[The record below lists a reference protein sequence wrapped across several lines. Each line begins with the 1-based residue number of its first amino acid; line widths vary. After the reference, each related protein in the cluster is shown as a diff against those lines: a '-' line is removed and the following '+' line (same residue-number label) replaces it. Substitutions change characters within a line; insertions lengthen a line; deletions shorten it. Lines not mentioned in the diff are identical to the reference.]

1 MADIKVGA
9 LLSLK
14 DNFSKEIKSA
24 GACTQN
30 FASTAMSAVS
40 KVDKAFSG
48 FKSKLGALGV
58 SLSLGAAGN
67 QIVDIDAKMMRLG
80 VQADVSN
87 KKVNELKNKIYETA
101 LAPDI
106 KIGTDELTAALDS
119 VIERTGDLDFA
130 EGNLRAMGLAIQA
143 TGASGQDIGG
153 LFAEFQKMGLG
164 ASEALKA
171 LDTLTVQG
179 KQGAFTLQNLSS
191 LGPRTISAYTATG
204 RSGADALREMGA
216 ALQVIR
222 MGTGSSEQAATAFEA
237 VMRNITS
244 PDKQEK
250 LEKLGVKVKDQ
261 SGNFKSIV
269 DIMQEIVEESDG
281 STEILGQVFDAEA
294 MRAFNFAIGEYKRT
308 GAVTSLKKFND
319 IMGDGATIQ
328 KDSARNAGTMA
339 ANLKNLQTSFLKFA
353 DTNLAKPLERLND
366 LLQYL
371 SEKPERLT
379 TVFTVIKKGLASIV
393 AIKGV
398 AKVANLVGSIS
409 SGLKNF
415 QAGKMEIG
423 FGGGAANGMPVF
435 VTNMGQGGMGAAGGF
450 DMKKNASGGAKQTL
464 GGIMEAN
471 SKTFKSG
478 AIQAGALM
486 VITTAVSKTLG
497 AADAIRDIN
506 ANKNLTDNEKSKA
519 KGGAVGDA
527 VGTVIGTGAGVAAG
541 AWAAG
546 AAGAKLGAM
555 LGTVIAP
562 GIGTAIGGVLGMAGG
577 AIGGFFAGKAGKW
590 IGEKVGGLFGK
601 KDKVIPN
608 STAVKEEFDQ
618 VKKLQAGPQTA
629 KLEGQAGIDFNMH
642 LYDERT
648 EITSTVR
655 HNTAPFAFNTGR
667 VVEARGAY

>member
-48 FKSKLGALGV
+48 FKTKLGALGV

-67 QIVDIDAKMMRLG
+67 QIIDIDAKLTRMGMTADASAEQVNRLKQKIFEVAQDPNIKMDPSQIIEALDVVMTKTGDLQYVEDNIKNIAVALQASGAAG
-80 VQADVSN
+80 VEIGDVFSEFQKKAFKASEISSLMDDLVKQGDQCEYTFAKFAKTGKAVLSSYSTIGNSVEDVKKLNAVMQVLVADT
-87 KKVNELKNKIYETA
+87 KNEE
-101 LAPDI
+101 LAA
-106 KIGTDELTAALDS
+106 TALDS
-119 VIERTGDLDFA
+119 VIA
-130 EGNLRAMGLAIQA
+130 E
-143 TGASGQDIGG
+143 
-153 LFAEFQKMGLG
+153 
-164 ASEALKA
+164 
-171 LDTLTVQG
+171 
-179 KQGAFTLQNLSS
+179 LSD
-191 LGPRTISAYTATG
+191 PK
-204 RSGADALREMGA
+204 
-216 ALQVIR
+216 
-222 MGTGSSEQAATAFEA
+222 
-237 VMRNITS
+237 
-244 PDKQEK
+244 KQEK
-250 LEKLGVKVKDQ
+250 LGLIGVSVRD
-261 SGNFKSIV
+261 SEGNFRDLA
-269 DIMQEIVEESDG
+269 DIMADVLAVAEKEGNIDF
-281 STEILGQVFDAEA
+281 LGEVFGVTSMKAV
-294 MRAFNFAIGEYKRT
+294 RAFQNYGKNYKKLTEDLGDTT
-308 GAVTSLKKFND
+308 GALEAK
-319 IMGDGATIQ
+319 
-328 KDSARNAGTMA
+328 SARMAGTMK
-339 ANLKNLQTSFLKFA
+339 ANLQNLQTSFLKFA
-353 DTNLAKPLERLND
+353 DTNLAKPLENLNN
-366 LLQYL
+366 LLSYL
-371 SEKPERLT
+371 SEKPERMT
-379 TVFTVIKKGLASIV
+379 SVFNAIKKGVLSIV

-450 DMKKNASGGAKQTL
+450 DMKKIASGGAKQTL

-667 VVEARGAY
+667 VVEARGAF

>member
-48 FKSKLGALGV
+48 FKTKLGALGV

-67 QIVDIDAKMMRLG
+67 QIIDIDAQLTRMGMTADASAEQVNRLKQKIFEAAQDPNIKMDPSQIIEALDVVMTKTGDLQYVEDNIKNIAVALQASGAAG
-80 VQADVSN
+80 VEIGDVFSEFQKKAFKASEISNLMDDLVKQGDQGEYTFAKFAKTGKAVLSSYSTIGNSVEDVKKLNAVMQVLVADT
-87 KKVNELKNKIYETA
+87 KNEE
-101 LAPDI
+101 LAA
-106 KIGTDELTAALDS
+106 TALDS
-119 VIERTGDLDFA
+119 VIA
-130 EGNLRAMGLAIQA
+130 E
-143 TGASGQDIGG
+143 
-153 LFAEFQKMGLG
+153 
-164 ASEALKA
+164 
-171 LDTLTVQG
+171 
-179 KQGAFTLQNLSS
+179 LSD
-191 LGPRTISAYTATG
+191 PK
-204 RSGADALREMGA
+204 
-216 ALQVIR
+216 
-222 MGTGSSEQAATAFEA
+222 
-237 VMRNITS
+237 
-244 PDKQEK
+244 KQEK
-250 LEKLGVKVKDQ
+250 LGLIGVSVRD
-261 SGNFKSIV
+261 SEGNFRDLA
-269 DIMQEIVEESDG
+269 DIMADVLAVAEKEGNIDF
-281 STEILGQVFDAEA
+281 LGEVFGVTSMKAV
-294 MRAFNFAIGEYKRT
+294 RAFQNYGKNYKKLTEDLGDTT
-308 GAVTSLKKFND
+308 GALEAK
-319 IMGDGATIQ
+319 
-328 KDSARNAGTMA
+328 SARMAGTMK
-339 ANLKNLQTSFLKFA
+339 ANLQNLQTSFLKFA
-353 DTNLAKPLERLND
+353 DTNLAKPLENLNN
-366 LLQYL
+366 LLSYL
-371 SEKPERLT
+371 SEKPERMT
-379 TVFTVIKKGLASIV
+379 SVFNAIKKGVLSIV

-450 DMKKNASGGAKQTL
+450 DMKKIASGGAKQTL

-667 VVEARGAY
+667 VVEARGAF

>member
-48 FKSKLGALGV
+48 FKTKLGALGV

-67 QIVDIDAKMMRLG
+67 QIIDIDAQLTRMGMTADASAEQVNRLKQKIFEAAQDPNIKMDPSQIIEALDVVMTKTGDLQYVEDNIKNIAVALQASGAAG
-80 VQADVSN
+80 VEIGDVFSEFQKKAFKASEISSLMDDLVKQGDQGEYTFAKFAKTGKAVLSSYSTIGNSVEDVKKLNAVMQVLVADT
-87 KKVNELKNKIYETA
+87 KNEE
-101 LAPDI
+101 LAA
-106 KIGTDELTAALDS
+106 TALDS
-119 VIERTGDLDFA
+119 VIA
-130 EGNLRAMGLAIQA
+130 E
-143 TGASGQDIGG
+143 
-153 LFAEFQKMGLG
+153 
-164 ASEALKA
+164 
-171 LDTLTVQG
+171 
-179 KQGAFTLQNLSS
+179 LSD
-191 LGPRTISAYTATG
+191 PK
-204 RSGADALREMGA
+204 
-216 ALQVIR
+216 
-222 MGTGSSEQAATAFEA
+222 
-237 VMRNITS
+237 
-244 PDKQEK
+244 KQEK
-250 LEKLGVKVKDQ
+250 LGLIGVSVRD
-261 SGNFKSIV
+261 SEGNFRDLA
-269 DIMQEIVEESDG
+269 DIMADVLAVAEKEGNIDF
-281 STEILGQVFDAEA
+281 LGEVFGVTSMKAV
-294 MRAFNFAIGEYKRT
+294 RAFQNYGKNYKKLTEDLGDTT
-308 GAVTSLKKFND
+308 GALEAK
-319 IMGDGATIQ
+319 
-328 KDSARNAGTMA
+328 SARMAGTMK
-339 ANLKNLQTSFLKFA
+339 ANLQNLQTSFLKFA
-353 DTNLAKPLERLND
+353 DTNLAKPLENLNN
-366 LLQYL
+366 LLSYL
-371 SEKPERLT
+371 SEKPERMT
-379 TVFTVIKKGLASIV
+379 SVFNAIKKGVLSIV

-450 DMKKNASGGAKQTL
+450 DMKKIASGGAKQTL

-527 VGTVIGTGAGVAAG
+527 VGTVIGTGVGVAAG

-667 VVEARGAY
+667 VVEARGAF

>member
-67 QIVDIDAKMMRLG
+67 QIIDIDAQLTRMGMTADASAEQVNRLKQKIFEAAQDPNIKMDPSQIIEALDVVMTKTGDLQYVEDNIKNIAVALQASGAAG
-80 VQADVSN
+80 VEIGDVFSEFQKKAFKASEISSLMDDLVKQGDQGEYTFAKFAKTGKAVLSSYSSIGNSVEDVKKLNAVMQVLVADT
-87 KKVNELKNKIYETA
+87 KNEE
-101 LAPDI
+101 LAA
-106 KIGTDELTAALDS
+106 TALDS
-119 VIERTGDLDFA
+119 VIA
-130 EGNLRAMGLAIQA
+130 E
-143 TGASGQDIGG
+143 
-153 LFAEFQKMGLG
+153 
-164 ASEALKA
+164 
-171 LDTLTVQG
+171 
-179 KQGAFTLQNLSS
+179 LSD
-191 LGPRTISAYTATG
+191 PK
-204 RSGADALREMGA
+204 
-216 ALQVIR
+216 
-222 MGTGSSEQAATAFEA
+222 
-237 VMRNITS
+237 
-244 PDKQEK
+244 KQEK
-250 LEKLGVKVKDQ
+250 LGLIGVSVRD
-261 SGNFKSIV
+261 SEGNFRDLA
-269 DIMQEIVEESDG
+269 DIMADVLAVAEKEGNIDF
-281 STEILGQVFDAEA
+281 LGEVFGMTSMKAV
-294 MRAFNFAIGEYKRT
+294 RAFQNYGKNYKKLTEDLGDTT
-308 GAVTSLKKFND
+308 GALEAK
-319 IMGDGATIQ
+319 
-328 KDSARNAGTMA
+328 SARMAGTMK
-339 ANLKNLQTSFLKFA
+339 ANLQNLQTSFLKFA
-353 DTNLAKPLERLND
+353 DTNLAKPLENLNN
-366 LLQYL
+366 LLSYL
-371 SEKPERLT
+371 SEKPERMT
-379 TVFTVIKKGLASIV
+379 RVFNAIKKGVLSIV

-423 FGGGAANGMPVF
+423 FGGGAAANGMPVF

-450 DMKKNASGGAKQTL
+450 DMKKIASGGAKQTL

-519 KGGAVGDA
+519 KGGAIGDA

>member
-48 FKSKLGALGV
+48 FKTKLGALGV

-67 QIVDIDAKMMRLG
+67 QIIDIDAQLTRMGMTADASAEQVNRLKQKIFEAAQDPNIKMDPSQIIEALDVVMTKTGDLQYVEDNIKNIAVALQASGAAG
-80 VQADVSN
+80 VEIGDVFSEFQKKAFKASEISSLMDDLVKQGDQGEYTFAKFAKTGKAVLSSYSTIGNSVEDVKKLNAVMQVLVADT
-87 KKVNELKNKIYETA
+87 KNEE
-101 LAPDI
+101 LAA
-106 KIGTDELTAALDS
+106 TALDS
-119 VIERTGDLDFA
+119 VIA
-130 EGNLRAMGLAIQA
+130 E
-143 TGASGQDIGG
+143 
-153 LFAEFQKMGLG
+153 
-164 ASEALKA
+164 
-171 LDTLTVQG
+171 
-179 KQGAFTLQNLSS
+179 LSD
-191 LGPRTISAYTATG
+191 PK
-204 RSGADALREMGA
+204 
-216 ALQVIR
+216 
-222 MGTGSSEQAATAFEA
+222 
-237 VMRNITS
+237 
-244 PDKQEK
+244 KQEK
-250 LEKLGVKVKDQ
+250 LGLIGVSVRD
-261 SGNFKSIV
+261 SEGNFRDLA
-269 DIMQEIVEESDG
+269 DIMTDVLAVAEKEGNIDF
-281 STEILGQVFDAEA
+281 LGEVFGMTSMKAV
-294 MRAFNFAIGEYKRT
+294 RAFQNYGKNYKKLTEDLGDTT
-308 GAVTSLKKFND
+308 GALEAK
-319 IMGDGATIQ
+319 
-328 KDSARNAGTMA
+328 SARMAGTMK
-339 ANLKNLQTSFLKFA
+339 ANLQNLQTSFLKFA
-353 DTNLAKPLERLND
+353 DTNLAKPLENLNN
-366 LLQYL
+366 LLSYL
-371 SEKPERLT
+371 SEKPERMT
-379 TVFTVIKKGLASIV
+379 RVFNAIKKGVLSIV

-423 FGGGAANGMPVF
+423 FGGGAAANGMPVF

-450 DMKKNASGGAKQTL
+450 DMKKIASGGAKQTL

-519 KGGAVGDA
+519 KGGAIGDA

>member
-40 KVDKAFSG
+40 KVDKASSG
-48 FKSKLGALGV
+48 FKTKLGALGV

-67 QIVDIDAKMMRLG
+67 QIIDIDAQLTRMGMTADASAEQVNRLKQKIFEAAQDPNIKMDPSQIIEALDVVMTKTGDLQYVEDNIKNIAVALQASGAAG
-80 VQADVSN
+80 VEIGDVFSEFQKKAFKASEISNLMDDLVKQGDQGEYTFAKFAKTGKAVLSSYSTIGNSVEDVKKLNAVMQVLVADT
-87 KKVNELKNKIYETA
+87 KNEE
-101 LAPDI
+101 LAA
-106 KIGTDELTAALDS
+106 TALDS
-119 VIERTGDLDFA
+119 VIA
-130 EGNLRAMGLAIQA
+130 E
-143 TGASGQDIGG
+143 
-153 LFAEFQKMGLG
+153 
-164 ASEALKA
+164 
-171 LDTLTVQG
+171 
-179 KQGAFTLQNLSS
+179 LSD
-191 LGPRTISAYTATG
+191 PK
-204 RSGADALREMGA
+204 
-216 ALQVIR
+216 
-222 MGTGSSEQAATAFEA
+222 
-237 VMRNITS
+237 
-244 PDKQEK
+244 KQEK
-250 LEKLGVKVKDQ
+250 LGLIGVSVRD
-261 SGNFKSIV
+261 SEGNFRDLA
-269 DIMQEIVEESDG
+269 DIMADVLAVAEKEGNIDF
-281 STEILGQVFDAEA
+281 LGEVFGVTSMKAV
-294 MRAFNFAIGEYKRT
+294 RAFQNYGKNYKKLTEDLGDTT
-308 GAVTSLKKFND
+308 GALEAK
-319 IMGDGATIQ
+319 
-328 KDSARNAGTMA
+328 SARMAGTMK
-339 ANLKNLQTSFLKFA
+339 ANLQNLQTSFLKFA
-353 DTNLAKPLERLND
+353 DTNLAKPLENLNN
-366 LLQYL
+366 LLSYL
-371 SEKPERLT
+371 SEKPERMT
-379 TVFTVIKKGLASIV
+379 SVFNAIKKGVLSIV

-450 DMKKNASGGAKQTL
+450 DMKKIASGGAKQTL

-667 VVEARGAY
+667 VVEARGAF

>member
-48 FKSKLGALGV
+48 FKTKLGALGV

-67 QIVDIDAKMMRLG
+67 QIIDIDAQLTRMGMTADASAEQVNRLKQKIFEAAQDPNIKMDPSQIIEALDVVMTKTGDLQYVEDNIKNIAVALQASGAAG
-80 VQADVSN
+80 VEIGDVFSEFQKKAFKASEISSLMDDLVKQGDQGEYTFAKFAKTGKAVLSSYSTIGNSVEDVKKLNAVMQVLVADT
-87 KKVNELKNKIYETA
+87 KNEE
-101 LAPDI
+101 LAA
-106 KIGTDELTAALDS
+106 TALDS
-119 VIERTGDLDFA
+119 VIA
-130 EGNLRAMGLAIQA
+130 E
-143 TGASGQDIGG
+143 
-153 LFAEFQKMGLG
+153 
-164 ASEALKA
+164 
-171 LDTLTVQG
+171 
-179 KQGAFTLQNLSS
+179 LSD
-191 LGPRTISAYTATG
+191 PK
-204 RSGADALREMGA
+204 
-216 ALQVIR
+216 
-222 MGTGSSEQAATAFEA
+222 
-237 VMRNITS
+237 
-244 PDKQEK
+244 KQEK
-250 LEKLGVKVKDQ
+250 LGLIGVSVRD
-261 SGNFKSIV
+261 SEGNFRDLA
-269 DIMQEIVEESDG
+269 DIMADVLAVAEKEGNIDF
-281 STEILGQVFDAEA
+281 LGEVFGVTSMKAV
-294 MRAFNFAIGEYKRT
+294 RAFQNYGKNYKKLTEDLGDTT
-308 GAVTSLKKFND
+308 GALEAK
-319 IMGDGATIQ
+319 
-328 KDSARNAGTMA
+328 SARMAGTMK
-339 ANLKNLQTSFLKFA
+339 ANLQNLQTSFLKFA
-353 DTNLAKPLERLND
+353 DTNLAKPLENLNN
-366 LLQYL
+366 LLSYL
-371 SEKPERLT
+371 SEKPERMT
-379 TVFTVIKKGLASIV
+379 SVFNAIKKGVLSIV

-450 DMKKNASGGAKQTL
+450 DMKKIASGGAKQTL

-667 VVEARGAY
+667 VVEARGAF

>member
-9 LLSLK
+9 RLSLK

-48 FKSKLGALGV
+48 FKTKLGALGV

-67 QIVDIDAKMMRLG
+67 QIIDIDAQLTRMGMTADASAEQVNRLKQKIFEAAQDPNIKMDPSQIIEAFDVVMTKTGDLQYVEDNIKNIAVALQASGAAG
-80 VQADVSN
+80 VEIGDVFSEFQKKAFKASEISSLMDDLVKQGDQGEYTFAKFAKTGKAVLSSYSTIGNSVEDVKKLNAVMQVLVADT
-87 KKVNELKNKIYETA
+87 KNEE
-101 LAPDI
+101 LAA
-106 KIGTDELTAALDS
+106 TALDS
-119 VIERTGDLDFA
+119 VIA
-130 EGNLRAMGLAIQA
+130 E
-143 TGASGQDIGG
+143 
-153 LFAEFQKMGLG
+153 
-164 ASEALKA
+164 
-171 LDTLTVQG
+171 
-179 KQGAFTLQNLSS
+179 LSD
-191 LGPRTISAYTATG
+191 PK
-204 RSGADALREMGA
+204 
-216 ALQVIR
+216 
-222 MGTGSSEQAATAFEA
+222 
-237 VMRNITS
+237 
-244 PDKQEK
+244 KQEK
-250 LEKLGVKVKDQ
+250 LGLIGVSVRD
-261 SGNFKSIV
+261 SEGNFRDLA
-269 DIMQEIVEESDG
+269 DIMADVLAVAEKEGNIDF
-281 STEILGQVFDAEA
+281 LGEVFGMTSMKAV
-294 MRAFNFAIGEYKRT
+294 RAFQNYGKNYKKLTEDLGDTT
-308 GAVTSLKKFND
+308 GALEAK
-319 IMGDGATIQ
+319 
-328 KDSARNAGTMA
+328 SARMAGTMK
-339 ANLKNLQTSFLKFA
+339 ANLQNLQTSFLKFA
-353 DTNLAKPLERLND
+353 DTNLAKPLENLNN
-366 LLQYL
+366 LLSYL
-371 SEKPERLT
+371 SEKPERMT
-379 TVFTVIKKGLASIV
+379 SVFNAIKKGVLSIV

-450 DMKKNASGGAKQTL
+450 DMKKIASGGAKQTL

-546 AAGAKLGAM
+546 AAGAKLGSM

-608 STAVKEEFDQ
+608 STAVKEHGNQ
-618 VKKLQAGPQTA
+618 VCNILRIKLG
-629 KLEGQAGIDFNMH
+629 FM
-642 LYDERT
+642 
-648 EITSTVR
+648 S
-655 HNTAPFAFNTGR
+655 AFNIMDLSEDLLF
-667 VVEARGAY
+667 VFCL